1 MIKVSE
7 PIIGE
12 EEISNAVEAL
22 RKGEISGSFGGFISE
37 FEDNFANYCDC
48 KYGVAVNNG
57 TTALH
62 LAVASLEIKDG
73 DEVIVSAF
81 TNMATAFSVV
91 YNNAVPVPVDSEPE
105 TWNIDVTKIAEKVTK
120 KTKAILP
127 VHIYGH
133 PVDMD
138 PILEIAKNY
147 NLYVIE
153 DAAEAHGALYKGKK
167 IGSLGDA
174 ACFSFYA
181 NKIITTGEGGM
192 ITTNNEEVAKKAGIL
207 KNLAYG
213 KISRFKHEYIGFNYR
228 MPNLQAAIGSAQLS
242 KVDKLIEKKRK
253 IAAAYNKYLINIPE
267 IQRPI
272 EKEWARNVYWM
283 YHIVLKDGFPMS
295 REKFMN
301 ELHQKGIETRTS
313 FSHFN
318 QQPIFKK
325 MGLVKNESM
334 PIADFLSERGLY
346 LPSGLGLSEVELSYI
361 CDSIFNLYNKSK

>member
-1 MIKVSE
+1 MIRVSE
-7 PIIGE
+7 PIIGK
-12 EEISNAVEAL
+12 EEISNVIEAL
-22 RKGEISGSFGGFISE
+22 KKGEISGSFGGFIPK
-37 FEDNFANYCDC
+37 FEENFANYCEC
-48 KYGVAVNNG
+48 KYGVTVNNG

-62 LAVASLEIKDG
+62 LAIASLNIKDD

-91 YNNAVPVPVDSEPE
+91 YNNAIPVPVDSEPE
-105 TWNIDVTKIAEKVTK
+105 TWNIDVTKIEEKITK

-138 PILEIAKNY
+138 SILEIAKKY

-153 DAAEAHGALYKGKK
+153 DAAEAPGALYKGKK
-167 IGSLGDA
+167 VGSLGDA

-192 ITTNNEEVAKKAGIL
+192 ITTDDEEVAKKARNL

-213 KISRFKHEYIGFNYR
+213 KIDRFKHENIGFNYR
-228 MPNLQAAIGSAQLS
+228 MSNIQAAIGYAQLL
-242 KVDKLIEKKRK
+242 KIDELIEKKRK
-253 IAAAYNKYLINIPE
+253 IAATYTKYLNNIPE
-267 IQRPI
+267 IQLPA

-283 YHIVLKDGFPMS
+283 YHIVLKDNFPIK
-295 REKFMN
+295 RKIFMD
-301 ELHQKGIETRTS
+301 ELYQKGIETRPS

-318 QQPIFKK
+318 QQPVLIK

-334 PIADFLSERGLY
+334 PVADFLSERGLY
-346 LPSGLGLSEVELSYI
+346 LPSGLGLSNKDLSYI
-361 CDSIFNLYNKSK
+361 CDSIFEIYKKSK